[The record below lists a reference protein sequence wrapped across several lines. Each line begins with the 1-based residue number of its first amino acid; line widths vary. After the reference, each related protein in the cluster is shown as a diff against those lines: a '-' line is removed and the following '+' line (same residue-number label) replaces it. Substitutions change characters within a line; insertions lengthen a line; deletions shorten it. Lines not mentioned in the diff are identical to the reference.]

1 MFFFPQGVSPDIIEN
16 YFKIIKEN
24 ENKNKKANISK
35 EEIKDRKRMA
45 VLKREMD
52 KFTQSKSPCTSMSGM
67 MYYGALFSEYAKLEK
82 KYKLETEYD
91 IINIY

>member
-24 ENKNKKANISK
+24 GKANISK